1 MPQTTEWQNLPLV
14 PAQMLAACSKAR
26 SWSVLLQDLHSLRG
40 FIPSRIQLGFPA
52 PSLTGGGAEDS
63 NEDATKG
70 FLRIIKNKDSEKV
83 FFPKVV
89 TLT

>member
-1 MPQTTEWQNLPLV
+1 MPQTKWQSLLLD
-14 PAQMLAACSKAR
+14 PALMLAACSKAR
-26 SWSVLLQDLHSLRG
+26 SWRFLLQDLHSLRG

-70 FLRIIKNKDSEKV
+70 FLRIIKDKDSEKV
-83 FFPKVV
+83 PAPAG
-89 TLT
+89 